1 MACLKVQFLGVEPQ
15 AQSAQLQGSCVTDL
29 ILRSQLKCCH
39 IAILSV
45 LGKCFR
51 PLLGGLWCCCTDPAA
66 MGPVLYCQQAQKS
79 AFLSSYIKYC

>member
-45 LGKCFR
+45 LGKSFR
-51 PLLGGLWCCCTDPAA
+51 PLLGGLWRCCTDPAA